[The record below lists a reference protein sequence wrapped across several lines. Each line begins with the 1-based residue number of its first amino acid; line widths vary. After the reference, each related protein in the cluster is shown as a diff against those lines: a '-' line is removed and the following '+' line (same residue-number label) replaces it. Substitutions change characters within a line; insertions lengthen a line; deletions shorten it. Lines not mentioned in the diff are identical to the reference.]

1 MLVLSSCVDL
11 FCIPNTSETLRL
23 ESKALQ
29 GTIPTEIERLKR
41 LRDLRLNNNELT
53 GTISSGIG
61 NLELTTLSLWDN
73 KLSGTIPPEIGDN
86 PFLETI
92 LLHNND
98 LRGTIPPEMFMK
110 PKFGP
115 KHLNYVFLNANQL
128 TGSIPT
134 EIGESRGLQICEY
147 VCKFIFAHD
156 DTYFFQ
162 NN

>member
-11 FCIPNTSETLRL
+11 FCIPNASETLRL

-41 LRDLRLNNNELT
+41 LLELSLDHNELT

-61 NLELTTLSLWDN
+61 KLQLTTLSLWDN

-86 PFLETI
+86 PFLSSI
-92 LLHNND
+92 FLHNND
-98 LRGTIPPEMFMK
+98 LRGTIPPEMFMQSS
-110 PKFGP
+110 
-115 KHLNYVFLNANQL
+115 LLDLTLNANQL

-134 EIGESRGLQICEY
+134 EIGDSLLQICEY
-147 VCKFIFAHD
+147 VCKFTFQHK
-156 DTYFFQ
+156 DTHFFQ